1 MKRRDAIIGIGGLM
15 AGSGALVGTGAF
27 TSVQADR
34 SVSVET
40 ATDSAAALQIIK
52 AQDDAGD
59 PTPNGDEYIDDSGG
73 TIEIDLTG
81 TSNGATGVNQNAITN
96 IDRLLQVTNNGTQE
110 VAVGFN
116 DQYAIDQ
123 GDYGDDENKLPGGWA
138 YAVDSDESAVVVVWM
153 SPFPPFDDDTLEGV
167 RPDLTTTG
175 FDGSTLVDG
184 RNDAEVEDRTER
196 TIATGER
203 LHVGAIV
210 DTRSSTI
217 ADNPIPSELDS
228 TITFSA
234 ESTN

>member
-1 MKRRDAIIGIGGLM
+1 MKRRDAIVGIGGLI

-27 TSVQADR
+27 SSVQADR
-34 SVSVET
+34 SVSIET
-40 ATDSAAALQIIK
+40 AADSAAALQIIP
-52 AQDDAGD
+52 AQDDTGD
-59 PTPNGDEYIDDSGG
+59 PTPNGAEYIDDSGG
-73 TIEIDLTG
+73 TVEIDLTG
-81 TSNGATGVNQNAITN
+81 TSNGATGVNQNAVTN

-116 DQYAIDQ
+116 DQYAANN
-123 GDYGDDENKLPGGWA
+123 GDYDESDLPAGWT
-138 YAVDSDESAVVVVWM
+138 YAVNGDEGAVVVVWM
-153 SPFPPFDDDTLEGV
+153 SPFPPFQYYDTIKEI
-167 RPDLTTTG
+167 RPGLSSTG
-175 FDGSTLVDG
+175 FGGTTLV
-184 RNDAEVEDRTER
+184 NKNTIHNEVGNKNDRT
-196 TIATGER
+196 IKTGDR

>member
-1 MKRRDAIIGIGGLM
+1 MKRRDAIIGIGGLVV
-15 AGSGALVGTGAF
+15 GSGALVGTGAF

-34 SVSVET
+34 TVSIET
-40 ATDSAAALQIIK
+40 AGDSAAALQIIP
-52 AQDDAGD
+52 AQNDENN
-59 PTPNGDEYIDDSGG
+59 PTPNADEYVNDSGG

-81 TSNGATGVNQNAITN
+81 TNNGATGVSKNAVTN
-96 IDRLLQVTNNGTQE
+96 IDRLLQVTNNGTQD
-110 VAVGFN
+110 VIAGFN
-116 DQYAIDQ
+116 DQYATNN
-123 GDYGDDENKLPGGWA
+123 GDYDETELPGGWA

-153 SPFPPFDDDTLEGV
+153 SPFPPFSGKTLEDV
-167 RPDLTTTG
+167 RPDLNTTG

-184 RNDAEVEDRTER
+184 RNDDEVDDRTER
-196 TIATGER
+196 TIATGEK

-217 ADNPIPSELDS
+217 TDNPIPSDLDS

>member
-1 MKRRDAIIGIGGLM
+1 MKRRDAIVGIGGLV

-40 ATDSAAALQIIK
+40 AADSEAALQIIP
-52 AQDDAGD
+52 ALNDQDNQ
-59 PTPNGDEYIDDSGG
+59 TPNAAEYVDDSGG

-81 TSNGATGVNQNAITN
+81 TSTGATGVNQNAVTN

-123 GDYGDDENKLPGGWA
+123 GDYDENELPGGWA
-138 YAVDSDESAVVVVWM
+138 YAIDRDESAVVVVWM
-153 SPFPPFDDDTLEGV
+153 SPFPPFSGKTLRDV

-184 RNDAEVEDRTER
+184 RNDDEVDDRTER

-217 ADNPIPSELDS
+217 TDNPIPSELDS